1 MKALIL
7 NGSLKD
13 QNHLDPFLNILME
26 ELKNAGWNPE
36 SILLHQANIRGC
48 LGCFKC
54 WDTTPGL
61 CIQQKDEAPGIVQK
75 FLQSELVVFL
85 TPLTFG
91 GYSSEL
97 KQIIERMLGIL
108 QPGFT
113 MKSGE
118 SHHIKRYDRYPAL
131 LAVSVTETEDAEA
144 ERLFKALIQRHSYNF
159 YPPKYRAVV
168 FHSSE
173 TNARVRETMKKNLGE
188 LELAS

>member
-1 MKALIL
+1 MNAFIL
-7 NGSLKD
+7 NGRLKH
-13 QNHLDPFLNILME
+13 QHHLDPIHHALVT
-26 ELKNAGWNPE
+26 ELETAGWSTE
-36 SILLHQANIRGC
+36 SILLHQSKIRGC

-61 CIQQKDEAPGIVQK
+61 CIQQKDEAPGIVKK
-75 FLQSELVVFL
+75 FLRSELVVFFS
-85 TPLTFG
+85 PLTFG

-113 MKSGE
+113 MQSGE
-118 SHHIKRYDRYPAL
+118 THHLKRYERYPSI
-131 LAVSVTETEDAEA
+131 LAVSVTKEQDVEG
-144 ERLFKALIQRHSYNF
+144 ERIFKRLVERHSHNF

-173 TNARVRETMKKNLGE
+173 ENNRLRERIKEIIGAME
-188 LELAS
+188 LNS

>member
-1 MKALIL
+1 MNALIL
-7 NGSLKD
+7 NSSLKH
-13 QNHLDPFLNILME
+13 QHHLEPFQNILME
-26 ELKNAGWNPE
+26 ELKNVGWTPE

-61 CIQQKDEAPGIVQK
+61 CIQQKDEAPGIVEQ
-75 FLQSELVVFL
+75 FLRSELVVFL

-108 QPGFT
+108 QPGIT
-113 MKSGE
+113 IQSGE
-118 SHHIKRYDRYPAL
+118 SHHLKRYERYPSL
-131 LAVSVTETEDAEA
+131 LAVSVTEIQDVEG
-144 ERLFKALIQRHSYNF
+144 ERIFKTLVKRHSHNF

-168 FHSSE
+168 FHSGE
-173 TNARVRETMKKNLGE
+173 KDNRVRERIKETIGE
-188 LELAS
+188 LELNS